1 MKKILLAVIT
11 VMLTITR
18 VSAQE
23 YNLYIEAVE
32 GTTSNWTLSEL
43 KKLTFQ
49 NNNVVFNMKNGT
61 MTSTPI
67 SGIKRMF
74 ISTPEEQSITTIE
87 GKKDFIWDGSAL
99 TVTAPQGES
108 VSVYRAD
115 GVLVKKTTLDY
126 SNTVS
131 LEQLQKGM
139 YIISINGRNHKVFK
153 K

>member
-1 MKKILLAVIT
+1 
-11 VMLTITR
+11 
-18 VSAQE
+18 
-23 YNLYIEAVE
+23 
-32 GTTSNWTLSEL
+32 
-43 KKLTFQ
+43 
-49 NNNVVFNMKNGT
+49 
-61 MTSTPI
+61 
-67 SGIKRMF
+67 MF